1 MTWWPQRCEKVKDM
15 GGISKGEAIFFEAF
29 WEAPKSTERW
39 KDLAPEPRSVLL
51 EGQGVRTA
59 DTPPVAG

>member
-1 MTWWPQRCEKVKDM
+1 M